1 MTSNQTRP
9 APPAVGPSGDT
20 ANTMAMLAK
29 GVIYFWILLSLAGC
43 TVAGF
48 QSTGDDTYGTT
59 YPFVWPAIG
68 AGLVICV
75 IGTFMLAVVEYI
87 IFRTSS
93 E

>member
-1 MTSNQTRP
+1 M
-9 APPAVGPSGDT
+9 AV
-20 ANTMAMLAK
+20 LAR
-29 GVIYFWILLSLAGC
+29 GVIYIWLLLSLAGC

-48 QSTGDDTYGTT
+48 QSTTLYVDKT
-59 YPFVWPAIG
+59 YPYVWPAVG
-68 AGLVICV
+68 AGLVVCV